1 MFLKSGSGHVGASC
15 PYCGDFLEFEEQEV
29 HGSDIVEVWKC
40 PGCGRRFE
48 VVYKPVEWREI

>member
-1 MFLKSGSGHVGASC
+1 MKKSGSGHVGASC

-29 HGSDIVEVWKC
+29 HGPDIVEVWKC
-40 PGCGRRFE
+40 PGCGRKFE